1 MLIYFLFSLWL
12 IVADSR
18 AIGGENN
25 HELLTALIS
34 VQSSINSTSSAF
46 CYSGHSGT
54 RQAYVSKKWL
64 ASFSAASSLQ
74 SKSQSLSSLHQ
85 TLVYPFCLTTQELG
99 NKLGNY
105 FTEVGCAETSGLHF
119 VTVHKQWDLLNAFH
133 NIPPSVGND
142 SNSVP
147 PRNSLS
153 TSNPRLAFLN
163 GLPDIIVHANP
174 APDENTALANVHR
187 ECKCTRYCWQDRGAP
202 WVKIIPSIR
211 KYMRAAISSYLETL
225 PKDST
230 TSVSPDTDFSSSAP
244 GTRLPLIPDVAIQYR
259 CGDNI
264 GFSYMYGI
272 LPFTAFLSRI
282 PKEGTRFIY
291 VLSDHPTRASHSPY
305 SSRCQTILERLFNYL
320 KIHYPDATIVVKRG
334 GDLFLDYARLAFAN
348 VTICSASS
356 YCLWPSLANTGT
368 VHFPLSSLVAGADSM
383 ALAPNLSSNFH
394 WINVDIISD
403 FRKFRPWTQII
414 DVLEGKSNAKA

>member
-1 MLIYFLFSLWL
+1 MRGVFVLFLAISLPMTC
-12 IVADSR
+12 SR
-18 AIGGENN
+18 IISGETAGD
-25 HELLTALIS
+25 LTASLLHS
-34 VQSSINSTSSAF
+34 QLLINSSTPF
-46 CYSGHSGT
+46 CYSGHSST
-54 RQAYVSKKWL
+54 RQAYLSKKW
-64 ASFSAASSLQ
+64 SFSF
-74 SKSQSLSSLHQ
+74 SKSSSHQ

-105 FTEVGCAETSGLHF
+105 FTEVGCAEVSGLHF
-119 VTVHKQWDLLNAFH
+119 VAVHKQWDLVNAFH
-133 NIPPSVGND
+133 TIASAAVVGENNSSDKRYNNITYSVA
-142 SNSVP
+142 SKAYP
-147 PRNSLS
+147 SLS
-153 TSNPRLAFLN
+153 DPRLSFLN

-174 APDENTALANVHR
+174 APDENTAISNVHR

-211 KYMRAAISSYLETL
+211 TYMRAAISLYLDSL
-225 PKDST
+225 PKDAT
-230 TSVSPDTDFSSSAP
+230 TTVSPDTDFSNGVP
-244 GTRLPLIPDVAIQYR
+244 GARLPLIPDVALQYR

-282 PKEGTRFIY
+282 PKEGTSFIY

-305 SSRCQTILERLFNYL
+305 SSRCQVILEHLFNFL
-320 KIHYPDATIVVKRG
+320 KTHYPKSTVVVKRG
-334 GDLFLDYARLAFAN
+334 GDLFLDYARLAFAK

-368 VHFPLSSLVAGADSM
+368 VYFPISSLVAGADSM

-394 WINVDIISD
+394 WIDVDIISD
-403 FRKFRPWTQII
+403 FRKFRPWTQVLEI
-414 DVLEGKSNAKA
+414 LEGKNV